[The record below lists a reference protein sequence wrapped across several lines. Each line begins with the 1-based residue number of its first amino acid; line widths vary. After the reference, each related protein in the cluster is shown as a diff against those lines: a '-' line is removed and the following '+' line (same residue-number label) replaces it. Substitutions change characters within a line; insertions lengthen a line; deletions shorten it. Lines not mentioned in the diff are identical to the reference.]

1 MSPHSIWYLIKCLIP
16 LGCLTDQDHGGNILI
31 VRPPAP
37 GEEIVLSLSPLAHI
51 SNLII
56 DIYYILSVAGTS
68 VFPGYDVLRVNKDKE
83 LWELFSEVRVL
94 VVVILVATNYLEI
107 RNVISRT
114 SYNNADSLSHSVSD
128 SIVIS

>member
-1 MSPHSIWYLIKCLIP
+1 MSPLSIWYLIKYLIP
-16 LGCLTDQDHGGNILI
+16 LGCLTDQYQGGNILI

-37 GEEIVLSLSPLAHI
+37 GEEIVLSLSPLSHI

-94 VVVILVATNYLEI
+94 VVVILVATNWLEI

-114 SYNNADSLSHSVSD
+114 SCNNADYSVSFCQ
-128 SIVIS
+128 